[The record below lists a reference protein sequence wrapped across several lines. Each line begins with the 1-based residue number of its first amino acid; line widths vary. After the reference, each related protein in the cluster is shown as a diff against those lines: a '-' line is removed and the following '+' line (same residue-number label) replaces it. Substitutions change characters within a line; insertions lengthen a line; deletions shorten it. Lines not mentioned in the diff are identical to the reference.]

1 MNVDKD
7 IKNVEC
13 ANENTKRIK
22 TIKNYFESLKNK
34 PTDTGNHASTQ
45 DKTVE
50 VDKKDVL
57 EEIASK
63 ESVVAKINA
72 FELLMM
78 NGGGTRERTPRK
90 KLKRI
95 GTGSKKKS

>member
-1 MNVDKD
+1 M
-7 IKNVEC
+7 
-13 ANENTKRIK
+13 
-22 TIKNYFESLKNK
+22 
-34 PTDTGNHASTQ
+34 
-45 DKTVE
+45 
-50 VDKKDVL
+50 L